1 MSPRQWQQIN
11 EFFAGLLTYELPSG
25 ETAAEN
31 LLLLYSLFSVPVFY
45 NPNLTEAENFYNR
58 GKFILEDARAG
69 NKNAQRLSLYYTSI
83 IKSMDYYLTRNIEQE
98 INESIKFL
106 GDDIAGEIT
115 TLLLKPMNSG
125 TLDR

>member
-69 NKNAQRLSLYYTSI
+69 TKNAQRLSLYYTSI